1 MTMLGLNQAMVTGSL
16 RRLLRASSDA
26 SVVSMKEQKSVNA
39 ACTRFRT
46 DNEVKH
52 ITTDKHK
59 LSTGS

>member
-39 ACTRFRT
+39 ACRRFRT
-46 DNEVKH
+46 DN
-52 ITTDKHK
+52 
-59 LSTGS
+59 